1 MSTTLS
7 TAAMVDR
14 LQKRTAIG
22 VGTTDCMY
30 YLNEAFRKINQ
41 MSKAGFVWQIYTTTL
56 TAPAGAASNINL
68 PLSFDPGKSAWLRGS
83 AGFTTT
89 DTIIPY
95 KPYQEFYMQ
104 EHFSS
109 MGIGQFSAWTYKP
122 AFAGGPYQWVMMLS
136 PGAAFPLPAPVI
148 FNLTYHALS
157 FPAFSN
163 GAAIYFPTPDQ
174 FDSFIIDLAEAEVT
188 RIYRASGWEKIQQK
202 AMESV
207 AEMIDTYRTD
217 RYDLSG
223 LTDLT
228 MQAQERQLDKAK

>member
-1 MSTTLS
+1 
-7 TAAMVDR
+7 
-14 LQKRTAIG
+14 
-22 VGTTDCMY
+22 MY

-41 MSKAGFVWQIYTTTL
+41 MSKAGFVWQIYTTL
-56 TAPAGAASNINL
+56 ITAPAGGATTINL
-68 PLSFDPGKSAWLRGS
+68 PNNFDPGKSAWLRGQPGS
-83 AGFTTT
+83 TTT

-95 KPYQEFYMQ
+95 KPNQEFYMQ

-109 MGIGQFSAWTYKP
+109 MGIGQFSAWTYRP
-122 AFAGGPYQWVMMLS
+122 NFALGPVPWVLMLS
-136 PGAAFPLPAPVI
+136 PGAAFPLPAPI
-148 FNLTYHALS
+148 NFYISYHAVS
-157 FPAFSN
+157 FPSLAY

-174 FDSFIIDLAEAEVT
+174 FDSLIIDLAEAEVT